1 MRDDGRDKWNYQDKV
16 FINEI
21 NKAINLTDEYY
32 EKATFRE
39 GIKTG
44 FYDLQVLLITN
55 WEGGRE
61 GGEGEERGGREGG
74 MERGRG
80 GRERG
85 LGKGGREE
93 REGRGREGE
102 LDTIFLCMQFHFLFV
117 TNLFHHSRKHE
128 IVNRIV
134 YESRDFTC

>member
-80 GRERG
+80 GRE
-85 LGKGGREE
+85 GGRE
-93 REGRGREGE
+93 GREGGE
-102 LDTIFLCMQFHFLFV
+102 GGKGEGGRVRHNLSMHAISFFV
-117 TNLFHHSRKHE
+117 CDQSLPSFAKTRNCEPHC
-128 IVNRIV
+128 I
-134 YESRDFTC
+134 

>member
-1 MRDDGRDKWNYQDKV
+1 MRDDDRDKWNYQDKV

-55 WEGGRE
+55 WEGGE
-61 GGEGEERGGREGG
+61 GGEGGRGEGGR
-74 MERGRG
+74 
-80 GRERG
+80 
-85 LGKGGREE
+85 K
-93 REGRGREGE
+93 EGE
-102 LDTIFLCMQFHFLFV
+102 
-117 TNLFHHSRKHE
+117 
-128 IVNRIV
+128 
-134 YESRDFTC
+134 

>member
-55 WEGGRE
+55 WEGGEGGRE
-61 GGEGEERGGREGG
+61 GGREGGGREGGGREGGRERGGREGG
-74 MERGRG
+74 RERGRKG

-85 LGKGGREE
+85 REGGRE
-93 REGRGREGE
+93 GGGREGG
-102 LDTIFLCMQFHFLFV
+102 
-117 TNLFHHSRKHE
+117 RKE
-128 IVNRIV
+128 G
-134 YESRDFTC
+134 E